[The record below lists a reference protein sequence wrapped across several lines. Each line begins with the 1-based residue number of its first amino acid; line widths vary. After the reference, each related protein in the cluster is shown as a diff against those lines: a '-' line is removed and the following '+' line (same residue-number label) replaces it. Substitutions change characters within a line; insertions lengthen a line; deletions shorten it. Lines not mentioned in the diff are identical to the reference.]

1 MTSYSPPARDVIFV
15 LKDLLRVHERS
26 EPANYEM
33 VDEEL
38 IETVAHEAGKFCAQ
52 VIAPLNRNA
61 DEQGCTRH
69 ADGSVT
75 TPDGFKEAYAEWV
88 ESGWGTLPQPEEFG
102 GQGMPHALFTVIEEY
117 LNSSCAGFM
126 MYPGILPGAVATV
139 LSSATDELKQTY
151 VPNMVSGEWLATMAL
166 TEGHAG
172 TDLGLMKTTATKC
185 DNGTYSITGEKIFIS
200 GGDHDLTENIV
211 HLVLARLPDAPVGT
225 RGISLFLVPKIM
237 PENGERNG
245 VSVGSIEHKMGLHGS
260 ATCVLNF
267 DDATG
272 FLLGEENGG
281 LAAMFIMMNAARL
294 GVGVQGL
301 AHAEHAYQKAAAY
314 ALERK
319 QGRAMGERPD
329 PSAAADSL
337 IVHPDVRRMLM
348 DARSFI
354 EGFRA
359 LVLWTAVQIDV
370 SHGADSNEERKKA
383 DAMVSF
389 LTPVIKAFGSDRGF
403 ETAVNMQQVFGGH
416 GYVTEWG
423 MEQIVRDARIPMI
436 YEGANGV
443 QALDLAGRKTSKDGG
458 AVAQAFFAMISAEC
472 DEDGEGLSFIADPL
486 GKAVHHGEAAA
497 KALLEHAASNPD
509 NMAGGAYAYMQLVG
523 TLAIGWM
530 WLRLAKLAHEQLEAG
545 EGDASFL
552 QAKLITARFYAEQQL
567 PLCTTLRHRVKAGAG
582 AMMALDTEQFLRS

>member
-26 EPANYEM
+26 DPAIYEM
-33 VDEEL
+33 VDEDL
-38 IETVAHEAGKFCAQ
+38 IETIAHEAGKFCAQ
-52 VIAPLNRNA
+52 VVAPLNRNA

-69 ADGSVT
+69 DDGSVT
-75 TPDGFKEAYAEWV
+75 TPHGFKEAYAEWV

-139 LSSATDELKQTY
+139 MSSASDDLKQTY
-151 VPNMVSGEWLATMAL
+151 LPKMVSGEWLATMAL

-172 TDLGLMKTTATKC
+172 TDLGLMKVTAIKGG
-185 DNGTYSITGEKIFIS
+185 NGAYSITGEKIFIS

-211 HLVLARLPDAPVGT
+211 HLVLARVPDAPAGS

-237 PENGERNG
+237 PDSGEKNG
-245 VSVGSIEHKMGLHGS
+245 VSVGSIEYKMGLHGS

-267 DDATG
+267 DEATG

-294 GVGVQGL
+294 AVGVQGL
-301 AHAEHAYQKAAAY
+301 AHAEHSYQKAAAY

-319 QGRAMGERPD
+319 QGRALGKRPD

-348 DARSFI
+348 DARAFI

-359 LVLWTAVQIDV
+359 LVLWTALQIDV
-370 SHGADSNEERKKA
+370 SHGAESKEERKKA
-383 DAMVSF
+383 DAIVSF
-389 LTPVIKAFGSDRGF
+389 LTPVLKAFGSDRGF

-423 MEQIVRDARIPMI
+423 MEQIVRDARIAMI

-443 QALDLAGRKTSKDGG
+443 QALDLAGRKTAKDGG
-458 AVAQAFFAMISAEC
+458 AVAQAFFSMITAEC
-472 DEDGEGLSFIADPL
+472 DNAADSLSFIADPL

-497 KALLEHAASNPD
+497 KALLEGGAQDPNNIS
-509 NMAGGAYAYMQLVG
+509 GGAYAYMQLVG

-530 WLRLAKLAHEQLEAG
+530 WLRLATLAQEQLDAG
-545 EGDASFL
+545 EGDAAFL
-552 QAKLITARFYAEQQL
+552 NAKIATARFYAEQQL

-582 AMMALDTEQFLRS
+582 SMMALDAEQFLRN